1 VAFKV
6 LRSKDAFW
14 RPSNQMQVQNTDL
27 GVQLE
32 ADAIRARFWRLRPG
46 EASTKHRHQTQEE
59 LYVVLEGTGRMRVG
73 DELLT
78 LEPHSSVI
86 VSPEETRQIFNDTEA
101 ESLWLIAGAPP
112 EPVTSTLEM
121 DEETLA
127 LRYPDGTRALP
138 PELE

>member
-46 EASTKHRHQTQEE
+46 EASTKHRHHTQEE